1 MTNHSAVFKA
11 LADPS
16 RLRILEQLSGEQLTV
31 RQLTDRLPITQ
42 PAVSQHLDVLRRAE
56 LVAFEP
62 RGASNV
68 YRIDPRGLGAMRA
81 WLDRHWDS
89 ALANYSRLLD
99 EGE

>member
-1 MTNHSAVFKA
+1 MTNYNAAFKA
-11 LADPS
+11 LSDPS
-16 RLRILEQLSGEQLTV
+16 RLRIMEQISEKPLTV
-31 RQLTDRLPITQ
+31 RQLTDLLPISQ

-89 ALANYSRLLD
+89 ALSNYSRLLD